1 MFLEGDASMTKGRIF
16 SGMQPSGRFHLGNYM
31 GALENWVKLQNEYEC
46 FFSIV
51 DLHSLTSSF
60 DDTSKLQEN
69 IKEMAIDWLSAG
81 LDPEKNV
88 IFIQSHVKEHAEL
101 FLLLSMMTPLSW
113 LERVPTYKDKLQ
125 QLGAQGKDIN
135 TYGFLGYPVLMAAD
149 IILYK
154 ATCVPVGEDQAAH
167 LELTREMV
175 RRFNYLYKKEV
186 FPEPQAVYSKAK
198 VLPGIDGRK
207 MSKSYGNA
215 IPFGAGPE
223 EMKER
228 IRLMVTDPKRI
239 KKTDKGNPDV
249 CTVFTFHKVFNT
261 ENSEDIACQCR
272 NAEIGC
278 VQCKNC
284 LAERMNALLADIH
297 IRREELKNKPD
308 YVREILEYGAER
320 ARKVAA
326 ANMEEIRTVMNV
338 L

>member
-1 MFLEGDASMTKGRIF
+1 MSRERIF

-31 GALENWVKLQNEYEC
+31 GALENWVKLQDEYEC

-60 DDTSKLQEN
+60 EDTSKLQEN
-69 IKEMAIDWLSAG
+69 IYEMALDWLSAG

-88 IFIQSHVKEHAEL
+88 IFVQSKVKEHAEL
-101 FLLLSMMTPLSW
+101 FLLLAMSTPLSW
-113 LERVPTYKDKLQ
+113 LERVPTYKDKLL
-125 QLGAQGKDIN
+125 QLGELGKDIN

-149 IILYK
+149 IMLYK

-167 LELTREMV
+167 LELTREIV
-175 RRFNYLYKKEV
+175 RRFNHLYKKEV
-186 FPEPQAVYSKAK
+186 FPEPRAVYSQAK

-207 MSKSYGNA
+207 MSKSYGNT
-215 IPFGAGPE
+215 IPFGAGSA

-228 IRLMVTDPKRI
+228 IRMMVTDPQRI

-249 CTVFTFHKVFNT
+249 CTVYTFHKVFNR
-261 ENSEDIACQCR
+261 ENSDEIADKCR
-272 NAEIGC
+272 AGEIGC

-284 LAERMNALLADIH
+284 LAEKMNCLLADIH
-297 IRREELKNKPD
+297 LRREELKKKPAFIKE
-308 YVREILEYGAER
+308 VLEYGAER
-320 ARKVAA
+320 AGKVASS
-326 ANMEEIRTVMNV
+326 NMEEIKRAMNV

>member
-1 MFLEGDASMTKGRIF
+1 MTKGRIF

-60 DDTSKLQEN
+60 DDTSKLQDN
-69 IKEMAIDWLSAG
+69 INEMAIDWLSAG

-88 IFIQSHVKEHAEL
+88 IFIQSHVKEHSEL

-135 TYGFLGYPVLMAAD
+135 TYGFLCYLVLMAAD
-149 IILYK
+149 IMLYK

-175 RRFNYLYKKEV
+175 RRFNYLYKKEI

-198 VLPGIDGRK
+198 ILPGIDGRK

-215 IPFGAGPE
+215 IAFGAGPE
-223 EMKER
+223 EMKDR
-228 IRLMVTDPKRI
+228 VRLMVTDPQRI
-239 KKTDKGNPDV
+239 KRTDKGNPDV

-261 ENSEDIACQCR
+261 ENSEDIACKCR
-272 NAEIGC
+272 AAEIGC

-284 LAERMNALLADIH
+284 LAERMNDILADIH
-297 IRREELKNKPD
+297 IRREELKNKPN
-308 YVREILEYGAER
+308 YVREVLEYGAER

-326 ANMEEIRTVMNV
+326 ANMEEIRAAMNV

>member
-1 MFLEGDASMTKGRIF
+1 MTKGRIF

-60 DDTSKLQEN
+60 DDTSKLQDN
-69 IKEMAIDWLSAG
+69 INEMAIDWLSAG

-88 IFIQSHVKEHAEL
+88 IFIQSHVKEHSEL

-149 IILYK
+149 IMLYK

-175 RRFNYLYKKEV
+175 RRFNYLYKI
-186 FPEPQAVYSKAK
+186 YH
-198 VLPGIDGRK
+198 
-207 MSKSYGNA
+207 
-215 IPFGAGPE
+215 
-223 EMKER
+223 
-228 IRLMVTDPKRI
+228 
-239 KKTDKGNPDV
+239 NPH
-249 CTVFTFHKVFNT
+249 HKIF
-261 ENSEDIACQCR
+261 EN
-272 NAEIGC
+272 N
-278 VQCKNC
+278 
-284 LAERMNALLADIH
+284 L
-297 IRREELKNKPD
+297 
-308 YVREILEYGAER
+308 
-320 ARKVAA
+320 
-326 ANMEEIRTVMNV
+326 
-338 L
+338 